1 MLLWT
6 QAIAFAQ
13 GPSAQ
18 DILSEVNLL
27 RTQPQQYADIIAAIK
42 KRGDKTILLVEHKMD
57 VVRSLSDRIV
67 VLHQGKLVAD
77 GKPAEVINSDIVREA
92 YLGGAVDG

>member
-1 MLLWT
+1 
-6 QAIAFAQ
+6 
-13 GPSAQ
+13 
-18 DILSEVNLL
+18 
-27 RTQPQQYADIIAAIK
+27 
-42 KRGDKTILLVEHKMD
+42 MD

-92 YLGGAVDG
+92 YLGGAPLRSAGRRPGIMQRWRPRADRCSRAA